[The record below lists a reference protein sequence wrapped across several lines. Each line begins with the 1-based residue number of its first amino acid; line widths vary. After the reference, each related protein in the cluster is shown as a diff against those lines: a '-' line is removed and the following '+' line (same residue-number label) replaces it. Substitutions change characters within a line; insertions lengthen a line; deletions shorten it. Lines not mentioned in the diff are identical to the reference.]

1 MQIGEKIKIIRE
13 NKKISQEN
21 MAKSLHVS
29 YQAISNWERGKSYP
43 DISNIIMIS
52 DLYNI
57 SLDELIREDKNY
69 KDILLEKKVSGIVDT
84 ILNVIFFLC
93 SVMILIYMMIEN
105 KLTSANSFY
114 IILASLVIIHT
125 SLDLLKLLPKKK
137 RVVCSQ
143 GILDSN

>member
-29 YQAISNWERGKSYP
+29 YQAVSNWERGKSYP

-84 ILNVIFFLC
+84 ILNAIFFLC
-93 SVMILIYMMIEN
+93 AVTILIYMIIEN

-114 IILASLVIIHT
+114 IILAILVIIHT
-125 SLDLLKLLPKKK
+125 SIDLLKLLPKKH
-137 RVVCSQ
+137 V
-143 GILDSN
+143 

>member
-1 MQIGEKIKIIRE
+1 MKIGEKI
-13 NKKISQEN
+13 KISQEN

-93 SVMILIYMMIEN
+93 AVMILIYMIIEN

-114 IILASLVIIHT
+114 IILAILVIIHT
-125 SLDLLKLLPKKK
+125 SIDLLKLLPKKH
-137 RVVCSQ
+137 V
-143 GILDSN
+143 

>member
-84 ILNVIFFLC
+84 ILNAIFFLC
-93 SVMILIYMMIEN
+93 AVTILIYMIIEN
-105 KLTSANSFY
+105 KFTSANSFY
-114 IILASLVIIHT
+114 IILAILVIIHT
-125 SLDLLKLLPKKK
+125 SIDLLKLLPKKH
-137 RVVCSQ
+137 V
-143 GILDSN
+143 